1 MSFIGSFGSFLG
13 GATAEAAKIR
23 QEREDREQ
31 KNLGLTMSILQNIID
46 NPQIDNPQLKQEAFD
61 ATRDV
66 LMTHLFPGQ
75 FKAKG
80 GKLSKLVEQFVG
92 QNSDQ
97 QGAQLSG
104 ILSQLGGEGRGEGA
118 GRGNAQSSVGGLNQ
132 PMRSSV
138 PMPTPQAGEPLP
150 PPLQSDV
157 NQGDPTQ
164 GVNQMAMQ
172 GGPPPVPTALQPPP
186 RTSAGFVSPSAQAE
200 YERQRA
206 RQESRED
213 LTYRTELEHA
223 NKIAEIEAT
232 ARANSEVKDFVTPD
246 PKDPSRL
253 VRQVIDSKTG
263 KMLYTVPYVDP
274 QLESVRQTYISSGI
288 TPQAA
293 NKLITDQATFKLDLD
308 KAQAGVYNAQASE
321 LRQRVQQTR
330 DGIIPPQLRIE
341 FARETLRLATEMVMI
356 GTNPFTTEEEL
367 KAKLTRTLQTF
378 GLSLQEIGNLM
389 QMAVSGKAPTGEGD
403 LFPAR

>member
-92 QNSDQ
+92 QNGDQ
-97 QGAQLSG
+97 QGAQLSSIVG
-104 ILSQLGGEGRGEGA
+104 QLSGESRGEGA
-118 GRGNAQSSVGGLNQ
+118 TRGKATSSVGGLNQ
-132 PMRSSV
+132 PMRPNI

-157 NQGDPTQ
+157 NMGDPTQ

-172 GGPPPVPTALQPPP
+172 GGPPPAPSTLQPPP
-186 RTSAGFVSPSAQAE
+186 RTSAGFVSPSAQGE

-213 LTYRTELEHA
+213 LTYQTELEHA

-274 QLESVRQTYISSGI
+274 QLESVRQTYISSGM

-321 LRQRVQQTR
+321 LRQRVQQTK
-330 DGIIPPQLRIE
+330 DGIIPPQLRVE
-341 FARETLRLATEMVMI
+341 FAKETLRLATEMVMI
-356 GTNPFTTEEEL
+356 GADTFTTEEDL

-378 GLSLQEIGNLM
+378 GLTVEEIGNLM
-389 QMAVSGKAPTGEGD
+389 KMAISGRASTSNGD
-403 LFPAR
+403 LFPE